1 MLAEVTVLLR
11 GSCLGESR
19 GLLSK
24 SFSSLSLLIW
34 SRLITYIIT
43 TVGARPSLVPGKTL
57 RQFSMH
63 QK

>member
-11 GSCLGESR
+11 GSCFGESR

-34 SRLITYIIT
+34 SRLITYIYNNRT
-43 TVGARPSLVPGKTL
+43 YKCNPLFPWTDFQRGRN
-57 RQFSMH
+57 
-63 QK
+63 